1 VMSGST
7 KCAKGRANHCNCGDN
22 TAFVKLKKYLKLK
35 RSNVDT
41 ADNDT
46 ATNNLLQNVRDKIEK
61 FKSSLNTNTNT
72 NETYSL
78 KIY

>member
-1 VMSGST
+1 
-7 KCAKGRANHCNCGDN
+7 
-22 TAFVKLKKYLKLK
+22 
-35 RSNVDT
+35 VDT